1 MAHELTSGV
10 ARPKLRLEGWVID
23 AAFLGLLLL
32 AFVGVQPFAVR
43 NPATDLQAGPYTA
56 TGGGDWVRQLFYVLL
71 FVSVGAAAF
80 FRRGLALV
88 MAVPPMILV
97 TLLWCVVT
105 ALWATAPDVAVRRAG
120 LAIVVAVSAFLCVD
134 TIGAERSFRIWWFVL
149 AGVLT
154 VNWLSIPL
162 VHQAV
167 HLPGEQDVGL
177 VGDWRGLYF
186 HKNIAGAVCAVSALV
201 FGFSALKSKRW
212 IDVLLCLAAIGF
224 TVMTKSKTSL
234 GLLFVAFAMGL
245 AYRFAWRRDLDRM
258 IAGIA
263 VLLCAMLLAAF
274 LVVDSDAI
282 SRMLQDPAEFTG
294 RAAIWQAELAFV
306 ADHPLLGSGFG
317 TFADSGTLSPLH
329 NYVAGSWVEQVAH
342 GHSGYLQLLVTIG
355 GIGFALTILACVIV
369 PLWQFWTL
377 RSGDLN
383 MVAMLFAIF
392 VFIVLHN
399 FLESDFLEGDSPAWM
414 SFLLMLAFLRAPET
428 GRAA

>member
-1 MAHELTSGV
+1 MAHDTLTY
-10 ARPKLRLEGWVID
+10 APAKPRLEAWLID

-32 AFVGVQPFAVR
+32 AFVGVQPFAER
-43 NPATDLQAGPYTA
+43 NPATDLQMGPYTA
-56 TGGGDWVRQLFYVLL
+56 TGGGDWVRQAFYAAVFL
-71 FVSVGAAAF
+71 SIGAVAF
-80 FRRGLALV
+80 FRKGLGLV
-88 MAVPPMILV
+88 KAVPPMILV
-97 TLLWCVVT
+97 TLLWCAVT

-120 LAIVVAVSAFLCVD
+120 LAFVVAISTFLCVD

-149 AGVLT
+149 AGVLI

-162 VHQAV
+162 VHQSV

-201 FGFSALKSKRW
+201 FGFSAVKSKSW
-212 IDVLLCLAAIGF
+212 IDIVFCLAAIGF

-234 GLLFVAFAMGL
+234 GLLFVAFAIGFT
-245 AYRFAWRRDLDRM
+245 YRFAWRRDLDRM
-258 IAGIA
+258 IVGIA
-263 VLLCAMLLAAF
+263 ALLFVFLFAAF
-274 LVVDSDAI
+274 IAVDADAI
-282 SRMLQDPAEFTG
+282 SRMLEDPNEFTG
-294 RAAIWQAELAFV
+294 RSAIWAAELAFI

-355 GIGFALTILACVIV
+355 GIGFVLTILACVAV
-369 PLWQFWTL
+369 PLWQFWQK
-377 RSGDLN
+377 RGGDLN
-383 MVAMLFAIF
+383 RTAMLFAIF

-414 SFLLMLAFLRAPET
+414 SFLLMLAFLRAPQTE
-428 GRAA
+428 RVS